1 MYNVFLPGRAG
12 WPKTESDTLISV
24 EDNAMRC
31 TSALKTGVLGMLGAT
46 ALATAL
52 SAQEAGPG
60 KPWRGAGAPP
70 CFGTEGGTI
79 KCVPTP
85 GTVAIRA
92 GLLFDSRTGQ
102 MSSRQ
107 VILLQGERITDV
119 GPETQ
124 IKIPPGAQVI
134 DLSQATVL
142 PGLIDAHTHMF
153 NNPKPGMSRETSTLI
168 AIEHL
173 QADLNAGFTAARD
186 MSSHGNGYGDVDI
199 RNAINEGL
207 IDGPRYRVSGRGI
220 VWGANPPTGPAN
232 PLTSIVVRSV
242 EEARAAV
249 REHVEHGVDW
259 IKLFPTGAYSFAP
272 DGVPQ
277 YVLTYPMPVLQ
288 ALIDEA
294 HRLGHKTGC
303 HVYGGE
309 GQKNAIIAGC
319 DTIEHAFGLDQ
330 EQANMMVAKGLY
342 YDPTL
347 VRYTEPYMDDNDN
360 KNTGGKYRMI
370 PIIEK
375 AVTMAGNTK
384 GLRIMVGSGVDG
396 ATFPHGTQGLELA
409 ALVKQA
415 HMSPVRAIQ
424 SATIVNAEA
433 LGWQDEIGSIEKGK
447 YADIVAVSGDPLA
460 DISELQRVKFVMK
473 GGRIIRNELTQYAAA
488 TR

>member
-1 MYNVFLPGRAG
+1 LAENGIGDRIPA
-12 WPKTESDTLISV
+12 
-24 EDNAMRC
+24 EDDAMRC
-31 TSALKTGVLGMLGAT
+31 KSALKTAALGMLGAT

-52 SAQEAGPG
+52 TAQEGAGRNA
-60 KPWRGAGAPP
+60 PWRGAGAPP
-70 CFGTEGGTI
+70 CYGPEGGTI
-79 KCVPTP
+79 KCVPAP

-92 GLLFDSRTGQ
+92 GQLFDSKTGQ
-102 MSSRQ
+102 MLSRQ
-107 VILLQGERITDV
+107 IVVLQGERIAEV
-119 GPETQ
+119 GPEAQ
-124 IKIPPGAQVI
+124 IKIPAGAQVI

-168 AIEHL
+168 ALQNL

-199 RNAINEGL
+199 RNAINEGR
-207 IDGPRYRVSGRGI
+207 IEGPRFRVSGRGI

-232 PLTSIVVRSV
+232 ALTSIVVRSV

-259 IKLFPTGAYSFAP
+259 IKLFPTGAYSFAAS
-272 DGVPQ
+272 GEPQ

-330 EQANMMVAKGLY
+330 EQANMMVAKGLA

-384 GLRIMVGSGVDG
+384 GLKMMVGSGVDG
-396 ATFPHGTQGLELA
+396 ATFPHGTQALEIESF
-409 ALVKQA
+409 VKQA
-415 HMSPVRAIQ
+415 HMAPARAIQ
-424 SATIVNAEA
+424 SATIVNAEI

-447 YADIVAVSGDPLA
+447 YADVVAVSGDPLA
-460 DISELQRVKFVMK
+460 DIAELQRVKFVMK
-473 GGRIIRNELTQYAAA
+473 GGKIIRNELTQYAAA